1 MRNVERGSDIISI
14 SGQRLVMEMPRG
26 NLEVIYPKLLLFYE
40 IQRLIVTEKN
50 YMTAYKEIRR
60 HKLDMNLIVDVSPKT
75 FEEEVKNGNF
85 LKTFRK
91 TDDINL
97 ILNSLEKDVASD
109 LSYIYSLEELDEI
122 KKFIEVSSRPHED
135 NKVNYVC
142 SLLRESMTKEQDFY
156 ILSIIMTYTR
166 QQPAKLEAALE
177 LVQQLQ
183 KEEDELCDVI
193 AAPHL
198 NPQSRCI

>member
-1 MRNVERGSDIISI
+1 
-14 SGQRLVMEMPRG
+14 MEMPRG
-26 NLEVIYPKLLLFYE
+26 NLEVVYPKLLLFYQ
-40 IQRLIVTEKN
+40 IQKLIVSDRN

-60 HKLDMNLIVDVSPKT
+60 HKLDMNLIIDVSPKT

-85 LKTFRK
+85 LATFRK

-109 LSYIYSLEELDEI
+109 LSYIYSLEELEEI
-122 KKFIEVSSRPHED
+122 KKFMGVASRPHGD
-135 NKVNYVC
+135 NKVNYIC
-142 SLLRESMTKEQDFY
+142 TFLREAMTKEQDYY

-183 KEEDELCDVI
+183 KDEDELFDVI

-198 NPQSRCI
+198 NPQSRHF